1 MSVPSRSTLI
11 ADIGLTPR
19 LSHDV
24 LDIMLAHHIAQDA
37 HADILSI
44 NFEVSRDA
52 SDLIKMEWSLL
63 SASCL
68 NNTIFEFFVISIM
81 QVSSDVVLINVGLLH
96 LHVELVDL
104 VNSAFKLLFLSHV
117 DLALRVVLNL
127 EPILLLVLQVDVAGR
142 LVNLLVIRRLFFGN
156 LGLFAQLAVGLLQ
169 IVLCHLVSLVEVV
182 APLPLA
188 HINRGKED
196 TEHNNESE
204 EHREALQWAK

>member
-1 MSVPSRSTLI
+1 
-11 ADIGLTPR
+11 
-19 LSHDV
+19 
-24 LDIMLAHHIAQDA
+24 MLAHHVAQDA

-44 NFEVSRDA
+44 NFKVSRDA
-52 SDLIKMEWSLL
+52 SDLIKMERSLL

-117 DLALRVVLNL
+117 YLALRVVLNL

-142 LVNLLVIRRLFFGN
+142 LINLLVIRRLFFGN

-196 TEHNNESE
+196 TEHNDESK